1 MYMFYMIFLYILVKL
16 SRKRGFNPSRGFCSM
31 GFRGDTTIDNPPNN
45 FGIMVE
51 PTHGLLERPRQK

>member
-1 MYMFYMIFLYILVKL
+1 
-16 SRKRGFNPSRGFCSM
+16 M